1 MFPATL
7 GQGGKPVG
15 LTMREEKPIPSIMR
29 EEKSDHGKHASKKRS
44 KHKSSK
50 HRR

>member
-7 GQGGKPVG
+7 GQGGRPIG
-15 LTMREEKPIPSIMR
+15 LTMQEKKPIPSIMR
-29 EEKSDHGKHASKKRS
+29 VEKSDPGKHASKKRS